1 MRIKYAT
8 KRRLNGIIFILPWLI
23 GFIFFFIIPIINTV
37 IYSFNNVSV
46 RETGGME
53 LQASGFQNYINLFK
67 LEVTTQNQPILRLL
81 IEENQKILVNVPL
94 IVIFSL
100 FLALIINAKF
110 KGRAIVRVIFFLPII
125 LGLDIVSS
133 MLFINNTGLDSTSV
147 EAMQSVTAFTN
158 TSISD
163 ILLKYAGLPIEIA
176 QFIQD
181 ALKNISMIISKSGV
195 QVLIFLAGLQ
205 SISPSL
211 YEVARIEGATEYET
225 FWKVTIPA
233 TANITFFVSIYTL
246 IDMFLNSPIT
256 KEIYNFA
263 FLKSKIGVGSALSV
277 LFVLNEIVFLFLI
290 SLFLKKVVKLDYGK
304 Y

>member
-133 MLFINNTGLDSTSV
+133 MLFINNTGLDSASV

-277 LFVLNEIVFLFLI
+277 LFVLNEIVFLLLI

>member
-133 MLFINNTGLDSTSV
+133 MLFINNTGLDSASV

-163 ILLKYAGLPIEIA
+163 ILLKYAGLSIEIA

>member
-53 LQASGFQNYINLFK
+53 LQASGFQNYIDLFK
-67 LEVTTQNQPILRLL
+67 VEVTTQNQPILRLL

-133 MLFINNTGLDSTSV
+133 MLFINNTGLDSASA
-147 EAMQSVTAFTN
+147 EAVQTVTAFTN

-163 ILLKYAGLPIEIA
+163 VLLKYAGLPIEIA

>member
-1 MRIKYAT
+1 
-8 KRRLNGIIFILPWLI
+8 
-23 GFIFFFIIPIINTV
+23 
-37 IYSFNNVSV
+37 
-46 RETGGME
+46 ME

-133 MLFINNTGLDSTSV
+133 MLFINNTGLDSASV

>member
-23 GFIFFFIIPIINTV
+23 GFIFFFIIPIINTI

-53 LQASGFQNYINLFK
+53 LQASGFQNYIDLFK
-67 LEVTTQNQPILRLL
+67 VEVTTQNQPILRLL

-133 MLFINNTGLDSTSV
+133 MLFINNTGLDSASA
-147 EAMQSVTAFTN
+147 EAVQTVTAFTN

-233 TANITFFVSIYTL
+233 TANITFFVSIYAL

>member
-8 KRRLNGIIFILPWLI
+8 KRRLNGIVFILPWLI
-23 GFIFFFIIPIINTV
+23 GFIIFFAIPLYNT
-37 IYSFNNVSV
+37 ILYSFNEVSV
-46 RETGGME
+46 KDTGGINIV
-53 LQASGFQNYINLFK
+53 ANGIKNYVDLFK
-67 LEVTTQNQPILRLL
+67 TEVTTKNEQILRLL
-81 IEENQKILVNVPL
+81 VEENQKMLFNVPL

-110 KGRAIVRVIFFLPII
+110 PGRAIVRVIFFLPII

-133 MLFINNTGLDSTSV
+133 MMFFEIPEASEAAKMAINSPFS
-147 EAMQSVTAFTN
+147 Q

-163 ILLKYAGLPIEIA
+163 VILSNAGLPVEIVT
-176 QFIQD
+176 FI
-181 ALKNISMIISKSGV
+181 KNAISNIFMLISKSGV

-211 YEVARIEGATEYET
+211 YEVAKIEGATAYET
-225 FWKVTIPA
+225 FWKVTVPS
-233 TANITFFVSIYTL
+233 TANITFFVSVYTL
-246 IDMFLNSPIT
+246 IDVFLSSPIT
-256 KEIYNFA
+256 KEIHNFA

-277 LFVLNEIVFLFLI
+277 VFILNAVVFLLI
-290 SLFLKKVVKLDYGK
+290 ISWFLKKVVKLDYGR